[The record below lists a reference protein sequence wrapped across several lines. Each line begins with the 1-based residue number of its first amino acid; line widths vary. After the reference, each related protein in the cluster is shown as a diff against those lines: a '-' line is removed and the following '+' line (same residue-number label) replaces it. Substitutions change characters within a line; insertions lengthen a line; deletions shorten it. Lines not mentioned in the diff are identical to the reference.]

1 LLDSLYEKAL
11 EKKDELNYRLKK
23 DLDNIKINP
32 HEFWIN
38 EPIKED
44 ELDITISGGDGS
56 RYSKEFMS
64 FALYAVGTKCLIY
77 NSNGL
82 ESVECCDI
90 DILRPYS
97 YVKSRLDNYMR
108 ILEVKTNLK
117 ALKLF
122 DIDLIL
128 FDGSILG
135 DIIRPAPLEN
145 MLPDRTREEIKS
157 KYLNKI
163 ESSLKSEETQI
174 ISPKLFNLIETDFKK
189 RKVEAMIYLESLEN
203 LVSLKTF
210 LEKTSNIVAISK
222 TSARSDYFGSYI
234 PDIAIFDSF
243 NKEQGYSTPKYFK
256 ISEIGNRRFPVYDE
270 FFKELTF
277 TIFYARLDN
286 FKNVIKVELP
296 YKANEI
302 EIKRIL
308 SKIKCVCADG
318 YPHLLK
324 KAHHDVVVKK
334 TDLERIIKIMGFI
347 EKTGREML

>member
-1 LLDSLYEKAL
+1 MLDSLYEKAL
-11 EKKDELNYRLKK
+11 EKKDELNYRLEQDFK
-23 DLDNIKINP
+23 NINIDP
-32 HEFWIN
+32 YEFWVNEDIN
-38 EPIKED
+38 EE

-64 FALYAVGTKCLIY
+64 FALYAVGAECLVY

-97 YVKSRLDNYMR
+97 YVKNRLDNYMR

-117 ALKLF
+117 SLQLY

-135 DIIRPAPLEN
+135 DIIRPSPLEN
-145 MLPDRTREEIKS
+145 MLPDISREMIQS
-157 KYLNKI
+157 KYLEKL
-163 ESSLKSEETQI
+163 EDSLKSQNVQI
-174 ISPKLFNLIETDFKK
+174 MSPKLFNLIETDFKK
-189 RKVEAMIYLESLEN
+189 RKLEAMIYLESLEN
-203 LVSLKTF
+203 LVSLKSF
-210 LEKTSNIVAISK
+210 LEKTNNIAAISK

-234 PDIAIFDSF
+234 PDMAIFDSF
-243 NKEQGYSTPKYFK
+243 NKKQGYTKPKHFK
-256 ISEIGNRRFPVYDE
+256 ISEIGNRKFPIYDE

-296 YKANEI
+296 YKADEEEI
-302 EIKRIL
+302 RRVL
-308 SKIKCVCADG
+308 GKIKCVCADG

-324 KAHHDVVVKK
+324 KAHHDVIVKR
-334 TDLERIIKIMGFI
+334 TDLEMITRIMGFL